1 MAQVEFQVPGPGTY
15 IIEAAPSLPPLSQPG
30 TAADVV
36 TGEEFYGED
45 GNPVTGTM
53 PDNPAEAVIIQ
64 GGGSY
69 TIPKGYHT
77 GKGTVTSEGTE
88 LPTLANPANAGEII
102 SGKQSIGQNGET
114 LTGTM
119 PNNGA
124 VSKDLT
130 AGEKYIIPAGYH
142 NGQGK
147 VTAPTVASETPGTAE
162 AVDILSGKTAWVNG
176 EQITGS
182 IPTKTAEDVTIQGA
196 SVSVPSGYYGPNI
209 AKAIPTVEQT
219 VPTISVS
226 PEGLITAQAQQTEGF
241 VAGGTKS
248 ATNQLPVQGAQTI
261 TPSTTAQ
268 TIQPNVYLTGAQTI
282 QGDENLVPGNI
293 KENVS
298 IFGVTGTYAGSGGDF
313 AVPLTVTVDSGAT
326 VTAVNG
332 DTTLTATSV
341 NRQAKFVLNSG
352 GNWNITASLD
362 GRVGQTSI
370 SVESAYSASITLP
383 SADPVFGVAWDKNDP
398 STTLTRLT
406 PSTDPNTYVTGTIA
420 GEPSPAVGT
429 GDGSSPFDS
438 YMPWSGMY
446 VCNLSVN
453 GVETAKKGEP
463 GFSYSNSDVMVYIPV
478 FYYHV
483 EDIGN
488 VRYFYITA
496 DERAGFELHPGSGKY
511 IARYNTIDGYNSQS
525 GATPLVNV
533 TRETVRTNS
542 RAKGTGWD
550 GYDYMTWCAVWLL
563 YLVEFADWNSQS
575 VIGAGITSASGAQN
589 TGGTDSMTYHTGRAA
604 GTDSL
609 SAVQYRGIEN
619 LWDNVYEWIDGINF
633 DGRVAYICTNPA
645 NYADDTTS
653 NYTATGVTLCSSGW
667 IKDLGLSNNFSWSF
681 LPDADGGSETTY
693 IPDYIYS
700 GSSWRVLYVGGSW
713 NSRLYAGLFCFYAG
727 LSSSTSN
734 STIGTRLIFRP

>member
-30 TAADVV
+30 TAADVL
-36 TGEEFYGED
+36 TGEQFYGED

-268 TIQPNVYLTGAQTI
+268 TIQPNVYLTGAQTV
-282 QGDENLVPGNI
+282 QGDANLVPDNI
-293 KENVS
+293 KEAVS
-298 IFGVTGTYAGSGGDF
+298 IFGVTGTYAGGGSTGDF
-313 AVPLTVTVDSGAT
+313 AVPLTVTVESGAT

-332 DTTLTATSV
+332 DTILTAMSV
-341 NRQAKFVLNSG
+341 DGQAIFVLSSG
-352 GNWNITASLD
+352 GTWTITAIIGGQSTPQRQITVQSGYSIEVNLGPQKIEDVTPLNYGRYSLAAAKNSNFAIFAGGQSD
-362 GRVGQTSI
+362 ANSVGTSAVDTYDSELSRSTPSI
-370 SVESAYSASITLP
+370 YLSEARRDLAGTGIGIYALFGGGYTTPSNVLDTVDVYDNYLTHTNATALSSARYGLSAAAGTQALFGGGNSTVDAYDDSLTRSSPQGLSSSRMYLSASNLGDIVLFGGGATSSVVDSYDGSLTRTILDSLSIARGYIA
-383 SADPVFGVAWDKNDP
+383 SATVGEYVLFAGGLGDYSY
-398 STTLTRLT
+398 STVDVYDSTLTRLSSGVPRLSVARFLLAGT
-406 PSTDPNTYVTGTIA
+406 SLNGMALFGGGNISSRITSYSPSNVVDV
-420 GEPSPAVGT
+420 
-429 GDGSSPFDS
+429 FDS
-438 YMPWSGMY
+438 DLTR
-446 VCNLSVN
+446 VLA
-453 GVETAKKGEP
+453 T
-463 GFSYSNSDVMVYIPV
+463 
-478 FYYHV
+478 
-483 EDIGN
+483 
-488 VRYFYITA
+488 
-496 DERAGFELHPGSGKY
+496 ELDA
-511 IARYNTIDGYNSQS
+511 ARYSLAATSVGSYILFSGGVNKSTAIQQQS
-525 GATPLVNV
+525 SF
-533 TRETVRTNS
+533 TV
-542 RAKGTGWD
+542 D
-550 GYDYMTWCAVWLL
+550 
-563 YLVEFADWNSQS
+563 
-575 VIGAGITSASGAQN
+575 
-589 TGGTDSMTYHTGRAA
+589 
-604 GTDSL
+604 
-609 SAVQYRGIEN
+609 
-619 LWDNVYEWIDGINF
+619 
-633 DGRVAYICTNPA
+633 AYKI
-645 NYADDTTS
+645 
-653 NYTATGVTLCSSGW
+653 
-667 IKDLGLSNNFSWSF
+667 
-681 LPDADGGSETTY
+681 
-693 IPDYIYS
+693 
-700 GSSWRVLYVGGSW
+700 
-713 NSRLYAGLFCFYAG
+713 
-727 LSSSTSN
+727 
-734 STIGTRLIFRP
+734 

>member
-1 MAQVEFQVPGPGTY
+1 MAQVEFRVPGPGTY

-30 TAADVV
+30 TAADVL
-36 TGEEFYGED
+36 TGEQFYGED

-261 TPSTTAQ
+261 TPSTMAQ

-282 QGDENLVPGNI
+282 QGDTNLVPENI
-293 KENVS
+293 KEAVS
-298 IFGVTGTYAGSGGDF
+298 IFGVTGTYAGSGSDF
-313 AVPLTVTVDSGAT
+313 AVPLTVTAETGAT
-326 VTAVNG
+326 VKAING
-332 DTTLTATSV
+332 ETELTGISMNGVVSLTLTKGGTWIVSATLEGRTDSVSIEVLPSYKVKLAVGPGNLVYHGTAEDLSVKNTGMASASNGKYGVFAGGMATTSNSATQTDIVNAYDAELTRIIAPRLVEAVERAEAAKVGKYIIIAGGKSKATNTFTSAATAFDEDLIKNIPSELNGKRYDFAATSV
-341 NRQAKFVLNSG
+341 GDYALFMG
-352 GNWNITASLD
+352 GTGTGIDRTAYD
-362 GRVGQTSI
+362 
-370 SVESAYSASITLP
+370 A
-383 SADPVFGVAWDKNDP
+383 
-398 STTLTRLT
+398 TLTRST
-406 PSTDPNTYVTGTIA
+406 PTELSEYRYFLAATNIKGYALFCGGI
-420 GEPSPAVGT
+420 VG
-429 GDGSSPFDS
+429 GNYLSNADS
-438 YMPWSGMY
+438 YDENLTHGLPTE
-446 VCNLSVN
+446 LSVGRAGLAASSN
-453 GVETAKKGEP
+453 TAYALFGGGNIKNTEMLDAVDAYNSDLTRTIPASLSKPVTYLSATSIGEYVLF
-463 GFSYSNSDVMVYIPV
+463 GGGRSNSATVDSYNIDLTKTTPPPLSV
-478 FYYHV
+478 
-483 EDIGN
+483 G
-488 VRYFYITA
+488 
-496 DERAGFELHPGSGKY
+496 
-511 IARYNTIDGYNSQS
+511 RYN
-525 GATPLVNV
+525 
-533 TRETVRTNS
+533 
-542 RAKGTGWD
+542 
-550 GYDYMTWCAVWLL
+550 
-563 YLVEFADWNSQS
+563 
-575 VIGAGITSASGAQN
+575 
-589 TGGTDSMTYHTGRAA
+589 
-604 GTDSL
+604 L
-609 SAVQYRGIEN
+609 SAVSIG
-619 LWDNVYEWIDGINF
+619 D
-633 DGRVAYICTNPA
+633 
-645 NYADDTTS
+645 YALF
-653 NYTATGVTLCSSGW
+653 A
-667 IKDLGLSNNFSWSF
+667 
-681 LPDADGGSETTY
+681 GGSTSQGP
-693 IPDYIYS
+693 I
-700 GSSWRVLYVGGSW
+700 
-713 NSRLYAGLFCFYAG
+713 
-727 LSSSTSN
+727 STVDVY
-734 STIGTRLIFRP
+734 TIK

>member
-1 MAQVEFQVPGPGTY
+1 MAQVEFRVPGPGTY
-15 IIEAAPSLPPLSQPG
+15 IIEASPSLPPLSQPG
-30 TAADVV
+30 TAADVL
-36 TGEEFYGED
+36 TGEQFYGED

-268 TIQPNVYLTGAQTI
+268 TIQPNVYLTGAQTV
-282 QGDENLVPGNI
+282 QGDANLVPDNI
-293 KENVS
+293 KEAVS

-326 VTAVNG
+326 VTAING
-332 DTTLTATSV
+332 DISLTEISDGTANFNLTRGGSWSITATLGEKVGNTIVQIPFSFSSKIVFQGIVSYFGLAEALSQKRYLFASASNNGYALFAGGVAESGQPTGIVDAYGATLTKTTPSSLSAA
-341 NRQAKFVLNSG
+341 RCGLSG
-352 GNWNITASLD
+352 AF
-362 GRVGQTSI
+362 VGQ
-370 SVESAYSASITLP
+370 YFL
-383 SADPVFGVAWDKNDP
+383 FG
-398 STTLTRLT
+398 
-406 PSTDPNTYVTGTIA
+406 G
-420 GEPSPAVGT
+420 G
-429 GDGSSPFDS
+429 
-438 YMPWSGMY
+438 
-446 VCNLSVN
+446 
-453 GVETAKKGEP
+453 
-463 GFSYSNSDVMVYIPV
+463 
-478 FYYHV
+478 
-483 EDIGN
+483 
-488 VRYFYITA
+488 
-496 DERAGFELHPGSGKY
+496 
-511 IARYNTIDGYNSQS
+511 
-525 GATPLVNV
+525 
-533 TRETVRTNS
+533 
-542 RAKGTGWD
+542 
-550 GYDYMTWCAVWLL
+550 
-563 YLVEFADWNSQS
+563 
-575 VIGAGITSASGAQN
+575 N
-589 TGGTDSMTYHTGRAA
+589 TGGITQPPSSASDVVDYYDDGLTRGTLTSLSSISYNLSATQISNYAMFGGGYGGGNMLNAYDSKLTRTVGTPLSASRYYLSSGTLDNHAFFGGGFSAIDVVDTYNTELTKTQLSPLSIGRYGIAVA
-604 GTDSL
+604 STNSYILFSGGMEGSTQYSTVDVYDTELTRTSADSL
-609 SAVQYRGIEN
+609 SIARGN
-619 LWDNVYEWIDGINF
+619 
-633 DGRVAYICTNPA
+633 
-645 NYADDTTS
+645 
-653 NYTATGVTLCSSGW
+653 ATGVSCGENALIGGGAGNSVPDLYSKNVDCYDSSLTRTLAQELPSGW
-667 IKDLGLSNNFSWSF
+667 QSMISAN
-681 LPDADGGSETTY
+681 AGGY
-693 IPDYIYS
+693 A
-700 GSSWRVLYVGGSW
+700 LFAGGAHGTGQY
-713 NSRLYAGLFCFYAG
+713 NDTVAAY
-727 LSSSTSN
+727 
-734 STIGTRLIFRP
+734 TIE

>member
-30 TAADVV
+30 TAADVL
-36 TGEEFYGED
+36 TGEQFYGED

-162 AVDILSGKTAWVNG
+162 AVDILSEKTAWVNG

-226 PEGLITAQAQQTEGF
+226 PGGLITAQAQQTEGF

-268 TIQPNVYLTGAQTI
+268 TIQPNVYLTGAQTV
-282 QGDENLVPGNI
+282 QGDANLVPDNI
-293 KENVS
+293 KEAVS

-326 VTAVNG
+326 VTAMNG

-341 NRQAKFVLNSG
+341 DGHANFILTSG
-352 GNWNITASLD
+352 GTWQVTARLGDLSTGTTVKVPTTLMAELKFPGQLIYYGIVTPLNMVSGSTYKTTVATSNLNYAIFCVTSSRSNVDAYSPELTQVIVENTIPYIPNFSATSVGEYALFGGGGDWSSKSNVVYAYNSDLTQTKPTGLTTAKWSLTGATVGDYALFAGGISGQNSDSRYNTYYSTVDTYDPSLTRGTAQAMKEARGNSAAANVGEYLLIAGGVNKSTSSSVVDVYDKNLTHTVAENMSSGRNGLAATSVGDYVLFAGGVTNIVDAYDTSLTRTTPTPLSESKNSLAATTIGDYGLFGGGLKSSTAFGSVDAYDTSLTRTTPTPLSED
-362 GRVGQTSI
+362 RYNLAATSI
-370 SVESAYSASITLP
+370 NNYAL
-383 SADPVFGVAWDKNDP
+383 FGGGIG
-398 STTLTRLT
+398 R
-406 PSTDPNTYVTGTIA
+406 
-420 GEPSPAVGT
+420 
-429 GDGSSPFDS
+429 DGSSS
-438 YMPWSGMY
+438 IRYAT
-446 VCNLSVN
+446 V
-453 GVETAKKGEP
+453 
-463 GFSYSNSDVMVYIPV
+463 DVY
-478 FYYHV
+478 
-483 EDIGN
+483 
-488 VRYFYITA
+488 
-496 DERAGFELHPGSGKY
+496 
-511 IARYNTIDGYNSQS
+511 TI
-525 GATPLVNV
+525 
-533 TRETVRTNS
+533 
-542 RAKGTGWD
+542 K
-550 GYDYMTWCAVWLL
+550 
-563 YLVEFADWNSQS
+563 
-575 VIGAGITSASGAQN
+575 
-589 TGGTDSMTYHTGRAA
+589 
-604 GTDSL
+604 
-609 SAVQYRGIEN
+609 
-619 LWDNVYEWIDGINF
+619 
-633 DGRVAYICTNPA
+633 
-645 NYADDTTS
+645 
-653 NYTATGVTLCSSGW
+653 
-667 IKDLGLSNNFSWSF
+667 
-681 LPDADGGSETTY
+681 
-693 IPDYIYS
+693 
-700 GSSWRVLYVGGSW
+700 
-713 NSRLYAGLFCFYAG
+713 
-727 LSSSTSN
+727 
-734 STIGTRLIFRP
+734 

>member
-30 TAADVV
+30 TAADVL
-36 TGEEFYGED
+36 TGEQFYGED

-268 TIQPNVYLTGAQTI
+268 TIQPNVYLTGAQTV
-282 QGDENLVPGNI
+282 QGDANLVPDNI
-293 KENVS
+293 KEAVS
-298 IFGVTGTYAGSGGDF
+298 IFGVTGTYAGGGSTGDF
-313 AVPLTVTVDSGAT
+313 AVPLTVTVESGAT

-332 DTTLTATSV
+332 DTILTAMSV
-341 NRQAKFVLNSG
+341 DGQAIFVLSSG
-352 GNWNITASLD
+352 GTWTITAII
-362 GRVGQTSI
+362 GGQSTPQRQ
-370 SVESAYSASITLP
+370 IT
-383 SADPVFGVAWDKNDP
+383 V
-398 STTLTRLT
+398 
-406 PSTDPNTYVTGTIA
+406 
-420 GEPSPAVGT
+420 
-429 GDGSSPFDS
+429 
-438 YMPWSGMY
+438 
-446 VCNLSVN
+446 
-453 GVETAKKGEP
+453 
-463 GFSYSNSDVMVYIPV
+463 
-478 FYYHV
+478 
-483 EDIGN
+483 
-488 VRYFYITA
+488 
-496 DERAGFELHPGSGKY
+496 
-511 IARYNTIDGYNSQS
+511 QS
-525 GATPLVNV
+525 GYSIEVNLGPQKIEDVTPLNYGRYSLAAAKNSNFAILLGDNQTQILLVLPLWILMIPNFLV
-533 TRETVRTNS
+533 VR
-542 RAKGTGWD
+542 
-550 GYDYMTWCAVWLL
+550 
-563 YLVEFADWNSQS
+563 
-575 VIGAGITSASGAQN
+575 
-589 TGGTDSMTYHTGRAA
+589 H
-604 GTDSL
+604 
-609 SAVQYRGIEN
+609 
-619 LWDNVYEWIDGINF
+619 
-633 DGRVAYICTNPA
+633 
-645 NYADDTTS
+645 
-653 NYTATGVTLCSSGW
+653 
-667 IKDLGLSNNFSWSF
+667 
-681 LPDADGGSETTY
+681 
-693 IPDYIYS
+693 
-700 GSSWRVLYVGGSW
+700 
-713 NSRLYAGLFCFYAG
+713 LF
-727 LSSSTSN
+727 
-734 STIGTRLIFRP
+734 I